1 MWHRRRQSKTRKSLR
16 SAGGPSQL
24 QVCVGVGHSCLT
36 TAGTT
41 PAHVGTA
48 ANALVLAHQPLI
60 ALISVCRSSPSGGTI
75 SACFKIL
82 DILESQMTRAQ
93 HSVASPRVVCIEDFR
108 PIARQRVPK
117 SVFDYLDGGAEGEVT
132 LRENCRVFNDVTFRA
147 RHAVAVPGCD
157 LHTRVL
163 GFDLSLPFLL
173 APVGYSRLMHPGG
186 EVAAAR
192 AAGKAGT
199 GYILSTISGHKLE
212 DVKAGSSGP
221 VFYQLYLMGGRG
233 AAEAVIERA
242 RVAGFSALVV
252 TIDTPVSGIRERDY
266 RNGMKELISGGLL
279 EKIPYIPQILARPG
293 WLLEYLL
300 DGGLPGL
307 PNVVIPGKG
316 PMPLVDINAA
326 LAESTPTWADLR
338 WIREIWK
345 GPIVIKG
352 VLTADDA
359 RRAVDEGVAAIS
371 VSNHGGRQLDGLPAS
386 LRALPEVVNAVQGR
400 IEVLMDGGIR
410 RGTDIAKALC
420 MGARAVLCGR
430 AYAYGLAAAGEAGVE
445 RAIQILRADLER
457 TLRLLGCP
465 SVTAL
470 DRSYVNVPKSW
481 EAS

>member
-1 MWHRRRQSKTRKSLR
+1 MTR
-16 SAGGPSQL
+16 SA
-24 QVCVGVGHSCLT
+24 
-36 TAGTT
+36 
-41 PAHVGTA
+41 
-48 ANALVLAHQPLI
+48 
-60 ALISVCRSSPSGGTI
+60 
-75 SACFKIL
+75 
-82 DILESQMTRAQ
+82 

-132 LRENCRVFNDVTFRA
+132 LRENCRVFNDITFRP
-147 RHAVAVPGCD
+147 RHAVAVANCS
-157 LHTRVL
+157 LCTRVL
-163 GFDLSLPFLL
+163 GIDLSLPFLL

-212 DVKAGSSGP
+212 DVRAGSTGP

-233 AAEAVIERA
+233 AAEGAIERA
-242 RVAGFSALVV
+242 RVAGFNALVV

-266 RNGMKELISGGLL
+266 RNGMKELISGGPF
-279 EKIPYIPQILARPG
+279 EKIPFLPQILSRPG
-293 WLLEYLL
+293 WLMSYLM

-307 PNVVIPGKG
+307 PNVIVPGKG

-326 LAESTPTWADLR
+326 LAESAVTWADLR
-338 WIREIWK
+338 WIRDVWK

-359 RRAVDEGVAAIS
+359 RRSIDEGAAAIS
-371 VSNHGGRQLDGLPAS
+371 VSNHGGRQLDGVPAS
-386 LRALPEVVNAVQGR
+386 LRALPEVVEAVKGR

-430 AYAYGLAAAGEAGVE
+430 AYAYGLAAAGEAGVD
-445 RAIQILRADLER
+445 RAVEILRTDLER
-457 TLRLLGCP
+457 TLRLLGCS
-465 SVTAL
+465 SVTDL

-481 EAS
+481 ETN

>member
-1 MWHRRRQSKTRKSLR
+1 
-16 SAGGPSQL
+16 
-24 QVCVGVGHSCLT
+24 
-36 TAGTT
+36 
-41 PAHVGTA
+41 
-48 ANALVLAHQPLI
+48 
-60 ALISVCRSSPSGGTI
+60 
-75 SACFKIL
+75 
-82 DILESQMTRAQ
+82 MTRAART
-93 HSVASPRVVCIEDFR
+93 VASPRVVCIEDFR

-132 LRENCRVFNDVTFRA
+132 LRENCRVFNDVTFRP
-147 RHAVAVPGCD
+147 RHGVAVSQCNLG
-157 LHTRVL
+157 TRVL

-212 DVKAGSSGP
+212 DVRAASKGP

-242 RVAGFSALVV
+242 LVAGFSALVV

-266 RNGMKELISGGLL
+266 RNGMKELISGGPLA
-279 EKIPYIPQILARPG
+279 KIPFLPQILSRPG
-293 WLLEYLL
+293 WLVSYLL

-338 WIREIWK
+338 WIRELWK

-386 LRALPEVVNAVQGR
+386 LRALPEVVEAVQGR

-410 RGTDIAKALC
+410 RGTDIVKAIC

-430 AYAYGLAAAGEAGVE
+430 AYAYGLAAAGEAGVD
-445 RAIQILRADLER
+445 RAIEILRTDLER

-465 SVTAL
+465 SVANL

-481 EAS
+481 EVGG